1 MRVTSS
7 SPARLPQPT
16 FEKLK
21 AQLAAIDKRLAT
33 AAKALQDHRN
43 TMMVSRST
51 PEGFKAATAKLKAL
65 EKDVARLQTT
75 RQRLVD
81 AMAVLRPAKPMRPTP
96 AVLRGVIERH
106 LQAGDLQFGAKAPR
120 SEDILTKTEVT
131 KHPFTSEASVLKS
144 DPTKVIIKKT
154 LTGGF
159 VPGKPGDGTYSKP
172 VPLSP

>member
-1 MRVTSS
+1 MRVASS
-7 SPARLPQPT
+7 SPARLTQPT
-16 FEKLK
+16 AEKLK
-21 AQLAAIDKRLAT
+21 AQLAAIDKKHAAAT
-33 AAKALQDHRN
+33 KALQDHRS
-43 TMMVSRST
+43 TMMVSRYT

-65 EKDVARLQTT
+65 ERDVAKLQTT

-81 AMAVLRPAKPMRPTP
+81 AMAVLRPAKPTP

-120 SEDILTKTEVT
+120 KEDILTKTEVT
-131 KHPFTSEASVLKS
+131 KHPFTYEAIVLKS

-159 VPGKPGDGTYSKP
+159 VPAKPGDGTFSKP